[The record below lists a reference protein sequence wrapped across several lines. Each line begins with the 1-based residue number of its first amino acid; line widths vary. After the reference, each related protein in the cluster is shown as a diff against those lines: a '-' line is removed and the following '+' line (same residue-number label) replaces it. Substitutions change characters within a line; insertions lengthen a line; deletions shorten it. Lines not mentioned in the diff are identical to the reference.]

1 MENVLEKNEIGE
13 DAVGGETMK
22 GLVLEDLC
30 DTGMN
35 PERVN
40 GALSAMDAFVS
51 SGSLNDEER
60 EEVAA
65 GIRDTA
71 GLSASSAATEI
82 ASDVLAKLLPDEGVV
97 VLPEL
102 SHVNGGWV
110 YRVVKRAFDV
120 VSCSCALV
128 LLSPVMA
135 YVAARIKLE
144 SPGPVLYAQVR
155 EGVDGKPFK
164 LYKFRSMY
172 TDAEARGAQWAA
184 GDDPRI
190 TPFGHVL
197 RKSRLDEVPQFWNV
211 VRGDMSLV
219 GPRPERPVFCREF
232 EKRIEGWSR
241 RTAVRPG
248 ITGLAQ
254 VEGGYDLLP
263 KEKAAI
269 DIRYIETRSLGLD
282 LKIMLRTLGVLKT
295 GEGAR

>member
-1 MENVLEKNEIGE
+1 MENVLENNEIG
-13 DAVGGETMK
+13 DGPVSGETLDS
-22 GLVLEDLC
+22 LVLQGSRD
-30 DTGMN
+30 DVAGFG
-35 PERVN
+35 RVDC
-40 GALSAMDAFVS
+40 ALHAMDELVS
-51 SGSLNDEER
+51 GGSLGDEER
-60 EEVAA
+60 GKVVA

-71 GLSASSAATEI
+71 GLSSSPAATEI
-82 ASDVLAKLLPDEGVV
+82 AADVLAKLLPDEGVV

-102 SHVNGGWV
+102 SRVNGGWA
-110 YRVVKRAFDV
+110 YRAVKRAFDV

-155 EGVDGKPFK
+155 EGVGGRPFK

-190 TPFGHVL
+190 TPFGRVL

-254 VEGGYDLLP
+254 VEGGSSCSP
-263 KEKAAI
+263 RRRPPSTSATSRPA
-269 DIRYIETRSLGLD
+269 RSGS
-282 LKIMLRTLGVLKT
+282 T
-295 GEGAR
+295 

>member
-1 MENVLEKNEIGE
+1 MSEQERLKNAGVSEGN
-13 DAVGGETMK
+13 AVDNLALQTMDE
-22 GLVLEDLC
+22 LVTSGDL
-30 DTGMN
+30 D
-35 PERVN
+35 
-40 GALSAMDAFVS
+40 S
-51 SGSLNDEER
+51 DEVES
-60 EEVAA
+60 VIA

-71 GLSASSAATEI
+71 GLSSSPAATEI
-82 ASDVLAKLLPDEGVV
+82 AADVLAKLLPDEGVV

-102 SHVNGGWV
+102 SRVNGGWA
-110 YRVVKRAFDV
+110 YRAVKRAFDV

-128 LLSPVMA
+128 LLSPVMV

-144 SPGPVLYAQVR
+144 SPGPVLYVQVR
-155 EGVDGKPFK
+155 EGVGGRPFK

-190 TPFGHVL
+190 TPFGRFL

-254 VEGGYDLLP
+254 VEGGYELFP